1 MEHKSF
7 LFDTKGFELE
17 LCDTV
22 IASGENDELRL
33 LKQYIV
39 NNIGKIRSPYTGE
52 FLDDDWED
60 ELELGN
66 VQELADFALTKF
78 YSPEEEFGLS
88 YSWDSLLEAL
98 KQLLT
103 TINPEYWV
111 LGYPVESEKFRLDPG
126 GMGTGIVRVEDVP
139 IIFRN
144 LIELRS
150 QFIES
155 EFSEMDNSLYE
166 HTFQELIDAYDELTQ
181 LYKEAND
188 NKKGL
193 LMTF

>member
-17 LCDTV
+17 LCEIV
-22 IASGENDELRL
+22 IASGEKDEPRL
-33 LKQYIV
+33 LIQYNM

-52 FLDDDWED
+52 FLDDVWED
-60 ELELGN
+60 ELEQGN
-66 VQELADFALTKF
+66 VQELADLALTKF
-78 YSPEEEFGLS
+78 YSPEEELGLS

-98 KQLLT
+98 KQFPT
-103 TINPEYWV
+103 PFHPEYCV

-126 GMGTGIVRVEDVP
+126 GMGTGIVRTEDVP

-144 LIELRS
+144 LIELRN
-150 QFIES
+150 QFINS
-155 EFSEMDNSLYE
+155 EFSEMDDSLYE
-166 HTFQELIDAYDELTQ
+166 YTFPELIEAYDELTQ